1 MARYLKRDERIQ
13 GPRATHVSVGRS
25 AGVGTVQFQSTTQT
39 ETGNRR
45 RPSSDRGNVQ
55 RLMVPSKGSGR

>member
-1 MARYLKRDERIQ
+1 MIQ

-25 AGVGTVQFQSTTQT
+25 AGVGTAQFQSLTQT

-55 RLMVPSKGSGR
+55 RLMVPSNGSGR